1 MNSDWKNFLLAE
13 HGILTSDTRID
24 FSGFEFEVDVKKRLC
39 PLTQLG
45 VLTVAGKDA
54 ASFLQGQITCNVHDI
69 TDNKSTLGAI
79 CNPKGRVI
87 TTFLLVKRDDVYLL
101 LLPVELLA
109 AIKKRLQMYILRSA
123 VTLTDSS
130 DELCL
135 IGSCQLDVKTSTNDQ
150 FGNITRQQNRLTID
164 LSRQVNRQ
172 LLIKDA
178 EDAQLFWQEQ
188 TSEHG
193 YQPASSEVW
202 RSLDII
208 DGIPW
213 LTTATSEEYI
223 PQMLNLD
230 TLGGVSFTKDCYTG
244 QEIVAR
250 THYLGKAKRQMFVAE
265 CDLTEPPAAN
275 TAIIDESTGESVPAG
290 HVLQAQAS
298 QRGCKML
305 VVLSVSE
312 TGTYQLK
319 INGKD
324 IRLL

>member
-1 MNSDWKNFLLAE
+1 MNSDWKNFLLDE
-13 HGILTSDTRID
+13 HGVLTTDNRID
-24 FSGFEFEVDVKKRLC
+24 FLGSEPEAKKRLY
-39 PLTQLG
+39 PVTQLG

-54 ASFLQGQITCNVHDI
+54 VSFLQGQITCNMHDI
-69 TDNKSTLGAI
+69 TDNKSSLGAI

-101 LLPVELLA
+101 LLPMELLA
-109 AIKKRLQMYILRSA
+109 PIKKRLQMYVLRSA

-135 IGSCQLDVKTSTNDQ
+135 IGCCQLDAQTSANDQ
-150 FGNITRQQNRLTID
+150 LGNTTRQQGRLTID

-172 LLIKDA
+172 LLITDA
-178 EDAQLFWQEQ
+178 EDAQQFWQEQ
-188 TSEHG
+188 IGKYG
-193 YQPASSEVW
+193 YQPASSEDW

-213 LTTATSEEYI
+213 LTTETSEEYI

-230 TLGGVSFTKDCYTG
+230 TLGGISFTKGCYTG

-275 TAIIDESTGESVPAG
+275 AAIIDDSTGESVPAG
-290 HVLQAQAS
+290 HVLQAQVS
-298 QRGCKML
+298 QSGCKML

-319 INGKD
+319 IDGKD

>member
-1 MNSDWKNFLLAE
+1 MNSDWKNFLLDK
-13 HGILTSDTRID
+13 HGVLTGDTGID
-24 FSGFEFEVDVKKRLC
+24 FSGSGANKCLYPVI
-39 PLTQLG
+39 QLG

-54 ASFLQGQITCNVHDI
+54 ASLLQGQITCNVHDI
-69 TDNKSTLGAI
+69 TDNKSSLGAI

-87 TTFLLVKRDDVYLL
+87 TTFLLVKRDDAYLL

-109 AIKKRLQMYILRSA
+109 PIKKRLQMYVLRSA

-135 IGSCQLDVKTSTNDQ
+135 IGSSCQFDVKTSTNDQ
-150 FGNITRQQNRLTID
+150 FGNTTRQQNRLTID

-172 LLIKDA
+172 LLITDA
-178 EDAQLFWQEQ
+178 EDAQQFWNEQ

-193 YQPASSEVW
+193 YQAAGSEVW

-213 LTTATSEEYI
+213 LTTETSEEYI

-230 TLGGVSFTKDCYTG
+230 TLGGVSFTKGCYTG

-265 CDLTEPPAAN
+265 CDLAEPPAAN
-275 TAIIDESTGESVPAG
+275 TVIIDDSTGQSVPAG

-319 INGKD
+319 IDGKD
-324 IRLL
+324 IKLL

>member
-1 MNSDWKNFLLAE
+1 MNPDWKAFLLAQ
-13 HGILTSDTRID
+13 HSVLID
-24 FSGFEFEVDVKKRLC
+24 ENGVNLPTTEEKYLC
-39 PLTQLG
+39 PLTHLG
-45 VLTVAGKDA
+45 VITIAGKDA
-54 ASFLQGQITCNVHDI
+54 EIFLQGQITCNVHDI

-87 TTFLLVKRDDVYLL
+87 TTFLLVKRDEGYLL
-101 LLPVELLA
+101 VLPLVLLETL
-109 AIKKRLQMYILRSA
+109 KKRLQMYVMRAA
-123 VTLTDSS
+123 VTLSDSS

-135 IGSCQLDVKTSTNDQ
+135 IGCCQIDVKTSTNDQ
-150 FGNITRQQNRLTID
+150 FGNTSRQQNRLTID
-164 LSRQVNRQ
+164 LSREVNRQ
-172 LLIKDA
+172 LLITDA
-178 EDAQLFWQEQ
+178 EDAQLFWLEQ

-193 YQPASSEVW
+193 YQSADSEVW

-230 TLGGVSFTKDCYTG
+230 TLGGVSFTKGCYTG

-275 TAIIDESTGESVPAG
+275 TAIIDDSTGESVPAG

>member
-1 MNSDWKNFLLAE
+1 MNPDWKAFLLAQ
-13 HGILTSDTRID
+13 HSVLID
-24 FSGFEFEVDVKKRLC
+24 ENGVNLPTTEEKYLC
-39 PLTQLG
+39 PLAHLG
-45 VLTVAGKDA
+45 VITIAGKDA
-54 ASFLQGQITCNVHDI
+54 VSFLQGQITCNVHDI

-87 TTFLLVKRDDVYLL
+87 TTFLLVKRDEGYLL
-101 LLPVELLA
+101 VLPLVLLETL
-109 AIKKRLQMYILRSA
+109 KKRLQMYVMRAA
-123 VTLTDSS
+123 VTLSDSS

-135 IGSCQLDVKTSTNDQ
+135 VGYCQLDVKTSTNDQ
-150 FGNITRQQNRLTID
+150 FGNTSRQQNRLTID
-164 LSRQVNRQ
+164 LSREVNRQ
-172 LLIKDA
+172 LLITDA
-178 EDAQLFWQEQ
+178 EDAQLFWLEQ

-193 YQPASSEVW
+193 YQSADSEVW
-202 RSLDII
+202 RTLDII
-208 DGIPW
+208 DGIPC
-213 LTTATSEEYI
+213 LTTETSEEYI

-230 TLGGVSFTKDCYTG
+230 TLGGISFTKGCYTG

-250 THYLGKAKRQMFVAE
+250 THYLGKSKRQMFVAE

-298 QRGCKML
+298 QRGCNML

-312 TGTYQLK
+312 TGIYQLK
-319 INGKD
+319 IDGKD

>member
-1 MNSDWKNFLLAE
+1 MNSDWKSFLLDE
-13 HGILTSDTRID
+13 HGVLTTATRID
-24 FSGFEFEVDVKKRLC
+24 FSGYEPEAKKRLC
-39 PLTQLG
+39 PVTQLG

-69 TDNKSTLGAI
+69 TDNKSSLGAI

-87 TTFLLVKRDDVYLL
+87 TTFLLVKRADVYLL
-101 LLPVELLA
+101 LVPVELLA
-109 AIKKRLQMYILRSA
+109 PIKKRLQMYVLRSA

-135 IGSCQLDVKTSTNDQ
+135 IGCCQLDVQTSANDQ
-150 FGNITRQQNRLTID
+150 LGNTTRQQSRLTID
-164 LSRQVNRQ
+164 LSRQVNRR
-172 LLIKDA
+172 LLITDA
-178 EDAQLFWQEQ
+178 EDAQQFWKEQ
-188 TSEHG
+188 ISKYG

-202 RSLDII
+202 RSLDIS

-213 LTTATSEEYI
+213 LTMETSEEYI

-230 TLGGVSFTKDCYTG
+230 TLGGISFTKGCYTG

-250 THYLGKAKRQMFVAE
+250 THYLGKSKRQMFVVE

-275 TAIIDESTGESVPAG
+275 TAIIDDSTGESVPAG

-298 QRGCKML
+298 QSGCKML

-319 INGKD
+319 IDGKD

>member
-1 MNSDWKNFLLAE
+1 MNSDWKNFLLDK
-13 HGILTSDTRID
+13 HGVLTNETGID
-24 FSGFEFEVDVKKRLC
+24 LSGSEYEANKRLC
-39 PLTQLG
+39 PVTQLG

-69 TDNKSTLGAI
+69 TDNKSSLGAI

-87 TTFLLVKRDDVYLL
+87 TTFLLIKRDDAYLL

-109 AIKKRLQMYILRSA
+109 AIKKRLQMYVLRSA

-135 IGSCQLDVKTSTNDQ
+135 IGGCQLDVKTSANDQ
-150 FGNITRQQNRLTID
+150 FGNTTRQQNRLTID

-172 LLIKDA
+172 LLITDA

-193 YQPASSEVW
+193 YQPAGSEVW
-202 RSLDII
+202 RSLDVI

-213 LTTATSEEYI
+213 LTTETSEEYI

-230 TLGGVSFTKDCYTG
+230 TLGGISFTKGCYTG

-275 TAIIDESTGESVPAG
+275 TAIIDDSTGESVPAG

-298 QRGCKML
+298 QCGCKML

-319 INGKD
+319 IDGKD

>member
-1 MNSDWKNFLLAE
+1 MNSDWKNFLLDE
-13 HGILTSDTRID
+13 RGVLTTDNRID
-24 FSGFEFEVDVKKRLC
+24 FSGSEPDAKKRLC
-39 PLTQLG
+39 PVTQLG

-54 ASFLQGQITCNVHDI
+54 VSFLQGQITCNMHDI
-69 TDNKSTLGAI
+69 TDNKSSLGAI

-109 AIKKRLQMYILRSA
+109 PIKKRLQMYVLRSA

-135 IGSCQLDVKTSTNDQ
+135 IGCSQLDVQTSANDQ
-150 FGNITRQQNRLTID
+150 LGSTTRQQGRLTID

-172 LLIKDA
+172 LLITDA
-178 EDAQLFWQEQ
+178 EDAQQFWQEQ
-188 TSEHG
+188 IGKYGH
-193 YQPASSEVW
+193 QPASSEVW

-213 LTTATSEEYI
+213 LTTETSEEYI

-230 TLGGVSFTKDCYTG
+230 TLGGISFTKGCYTG

-275 TAIIDESTGESVPAG
+275 AAIIDDSTGESVPAG
-290 HVLQAQAS
+290 H
-298 QRGCKML
+298 
-305 VVLSVSE
+305 
-312 TGTYQLK
+312 
-319 INGKD
+319 
-324 IRLL
+324 